1 MLYLPVHLRN
11 SSCVMKAEAT
21 SIWTQSEN
29 YYNCLTLRWSLRSR
43 TSSEPQC
50 SRGRAARVCEGRRRA
65 RRAQPAPGALNGPPA
80 QRQCPDKTHTHTQLC
95 QGGISLPEYNTP
107 TRRMWPPLDK
117 HYIPNTSWHE
127 SVYRSFPG
135 QENHKCFNAI
145 ELKMLQKYDFKD
157 FSQERNILKK

>member
-1 MLYLPVHLRN
+1 
-11 SSCVMKAEAT
+11 MKAEAT

-80 QRQCPDKTHTHTQLC
+80 QRQCPDKTHTHSCVRGPCHFQNIIHPRGECGHHLTNITSQTPHDMKVCTGHFRDKKTINVFMQLNWRC
-95 QGGISLPEYNTP
+95 SKNTIS
-107 TRRMWPPLDK
+107 K
-117 HYIPNTSWHE
+117 
-127 SVYRSFPG
+127 
-135 QENHKCFNAI
+135 
-145 ELKMLQKYDFKD
+145 
-157 FSQERNILKK
+157 ILARKEIY